1 MSTRHNGSHIIKSIK
16 EIEFG
21 ILTNTD
27 IKKMSS
33 FNNIREEKYV
43 NGIGITDLYY
53 KQEPKRGGLLDLS
66 MGASGNNLCAT
77 CQYDTQYCIGHPAHI
92 DLADP
97 VFNILYINYIKTIL
111 ECICTQCSALLVSK
125 ENDKFKNILKIKSN
139 RARFTKIHD
148 LASKEKF
155 CLNPHINCGCPV
167 SKIKLDIKKTTSSI
181 NIFLEHEVEQRI
193 TDSKGTKVEKKKQR
207 LDLTASYIADI
218 FDNISDEDCIILG
231 INAKYGRPTDMI
243 HKVFHVPPIH
253 VRPSLRGCFSSGTT
267 TEDTLTHNLS
277 HIIRGSNRIK
287 KQQES
292 TNENAGKYAKDHAQ
306 LLQSYVAQYYNPD
319 LISIPK
325 NDSTS
330 IQYKSLV
337 DRFKGKSGRIR
348 GNLMGKRC
356 DFNARTVITPDPNI
370 SINMLGVPIKIAMSL
385 TFPEFVTVYNYDK
398 LTKLVRNGPDVYP
411 GANNVFKVY
420 NDNNLSTQPIQLKHQ
435 KDTIILQYGDVVER
449 HIQNDD
455 IVLLNR
461 QPTLHKHNMMAHR
474 IQIIPDTSLLTF
486 RLSPAVTQPY
496 AADFDGDEM
505 NMLVPQ
511 SIQTQTEL
519 EEIVDVKKQIIT
531 PSKSTTIYGLIQDSL
546 IGSYNLT
553 NPNTQISWRDA
564 MNIMGYTTSNTPIEK
579 NKTYTG
585 SELFSMIIPSK
596 ITMTIGKDTYIENG
610 ILKKGRININAIGAK
625 KKNSLIHFIW
635 DEYGENEIQK
645 FFDNCQKLINNYNLL
660 DGCSTGIRDL
670 SLSKDTIVE
679 TKKYIENITHNIDNQ
694 ITYIENN
701 PEYMDTQTF
710 EMTIRTDLNAIRD
723 DIANLVINSASP
735 DNNFTSLILSG
746 AKGNPN
752 HMGQITGCVGFQ
764 DFEGGLMPKIYND
777 RTLCYFH
784 ENDDRGKSRGLC
796 YNSYMHGLTYPELCF
811 HTKAARLG
819 TIIQAVKTA
828 ETGYIQRK
836 LMKTM
841 EDAIIKYDGT
851 LRLGHNQIIQQVYGG
866 NANNTILQ
874 YEYKIKMLEMDNIM
888 LLDSYKFTDSELS
901 KFTDFTKSENN
912 AFYDTILSLRDLIRN
927 NVIKSSTDYKLL
939 NTTFMLSIN
948 LSRIMLLYL
957 SNITKPA
964 KHTSPKYIINKIEEL
979 LHISN
984 TPVIKVNSSQISDL
998 VLQDDYITKITLRAA
1013 LYDAL
1018 NPKFIYDKLDTK
1030 TIDEIIKKI
1039 LIQFNDNMVE
1049 PGEMIGCVAAQSLG
1063 EATTQATISS
1073 FHHVGIA
1080 SKAHSTRGV
1089 PRISELISAAK
1100 NAKTPR
1106 MMIYLTEEFQ
1116 RSKFHAQRISQHLEK
1131 TLFHTICNKIEV
1143 YYDPKPYSKG
1153 GLIETDNISEPF
1165 YSKKISRT
1173 GCSANIVNLPWLF
1186 RIFIDKEKMLTKNIT
1201 LLDIKSKFCSWWE
1214 KKIFNSKKKKEKTSL
1229 LKKITSFAMMSNND
1243 NDDQPFIHIRFN
1255 VKDITNDKKHN
1266 SSFSRTTLYEF
1277 IDLIEKF
1284 KLKGINNIESNNIIE
1299 PTRYVNINNKGG
1311 IETFEEQCIYTSG
1324 VNLQQIRYIKDV
1336 DQTRI
1341 NTDDITEIFKTF
1353 GIEFARNKLVSE
1365 LLAANEDAG
1374 NNGINPQHISVL
1386 ADIMCYGGSVVSA
1399 DRHGMKNSVID
1410 PLTKA
1415 SFEKPIETLIAAS
1428 VFGDVDKMRGVSSRL
1443 YVGSVF
1449 KGGTGYCDLIL
1460 DTNMIVNSEYV
1471 DKQETKE
1478 NIASSSNTL
1487 ANAILN
1493 DAENE
1498 NDDIFIPI

>member
-1 MSTRHNGSHIIKSIK
+1 MSTKHFGTHIIKQIK

-21 ILTNTD
+21 ILTNDD

-43 NGIGITDLYY
+43 NGISITDLYY

-77 CQYDTQYCIGHPAHI
+77 CQYDVQYCIGHPAHI
-92 DLADP
+92 DLAEP
-97 VFNILYINYIKTIL
+97 VFNILYINYIKSIL

-125 ENDKFKNILKIKSN
+125 ESDKFKNILKIASN
-139 RARFTKIHD
+139 KNRFAKIHE

-155 CLNPHINCGCPV
+155 CLNPHISCGCPV
-167 SKIKLDIKKTTSSI
+167 SKIKLDIKKSSSSI

-193 TDSKGTKVEKKKQR
+193 TDNKGTKVEKKKQR

-231 INAKYGRPTDMI
+231 VNAKYGRPTDMI
-243 HKVFHVPPIH
+243 HKVFHVPPVH
-253 VRPSLRGCFSSGTT
+253 VRPSSRGFFSSGTT
-267 TEDTLTHNLS
+267 TEDTLTHKLAD
-277 HIIRGSNRIK
+277 IIRGSNRIK

-292 TNENAGKYAKDHAQ
+292 TNENARKYAKDHAQ
-306 LLQSYVAQYYNPD
+306 LLQLYVAQYYNPD
-319 LISIPK
+319 SISIPK
-325 NDSTS
+325 NTSTT

-337 DRFKGKSGRIR
+337 DRFKGKTGRIR

-356 DFNARTVITPDPNI
+356 NFNARTVITPDPNI
-370 SINMLGVPIKIAMSL
+370 SINMLGVPIKIAMAL
-385 TFPEFVTVYNYDK
+385 TFPEFVTSYNYDK

-411 GANNVFKVY
+411 GANNIYKVY
-420 NDNNLSTQPIQLKHQ
+420 NDTSISTQPIQLKHQ
-435 KDTIILQYGDVVER
+435 KDTIILQYGDIVER

-461 QPTLHKHNMMAHR
+461 QPTLHKHSMLAHR

-486 RLSPAVTQPY
+486 RLSPSITQPY

-519 EEIVDVKKQIIT
+519 EEIVDVKKQLIT
-531 PSKSTTIYGLIQDSL
+531 PSKSTTIYGLIQDGL
-546 IGSYNLT
+546 IGAYNLT
-553 NPNTQISWRDA
+553 NPKTIISWRDA
-564 MNIMGYTTSNTPIEK
+564 MNIMGYTSCDTKIEK

-610 ILKKGRININAIGAK
+610 ILKKGRITTNSIGAK

-635 DEYGENEIQK
+635 DEYGENAIQT
-645 FFDNCQKLINNYNLL
+645 FFDNCQKLTNNYNLL
-660 DGCSTGIRDL
+660 DGCSTGIKDL
-670 SLSKDTIVE
+670 TLSKETIIE
-679 TKKYIENITHNIDNQ
+679 TKKYIENIMHNIDNQ

-701 PEYMDTQTF
+701 PEYMDVHTF
-710 EMTIRTDLNAIRD
+710 EMTLKTDLNAIRD
-723 DIANLVINSASP
+723 DIANLVVNSAAP
-735 DNNFTSLILSG
+735 DNNFVSLIVSG
-746 AKGNPN
+746 AKGNSN
-752 HMGQITGCVGFQ
+752 HMGQITGSVGFQ
-764 DFEGGLMPKIYND
+764 DFEGALMPKIYND

-796 YNSYMHGLTYPELCF
+796 YNSYMNGLTYSELCY
-811 HTKAARLG
+811 HSKAARLG
-819 TIIQAVKTA
+819 LIIQAVKTS
-828 ETGYIQRK
+828 ETGYAQRK
-836 LMKTM
+836 LLKTM

-874 YEYKIKMLEMDNIM
+874 YEYKIKMLEMDNDA
-888 LLDSYKFTDSELS
+888 LQTAYKFNDIEMAEFS
-901 KFTDFTKSENN
+901 DFNKKDNNKLYENVLFLRNLIRENN
-912 AFYDTILSLRDLIRN
+912 
-927 NVIKSSTDYKLL
+927 VKSSTDYKIL
-939 NTTFMLSIN
+939 NTTFMISIN
-948 LSRIMLLYL
+948 LSRIMLLYM
-957 SNITKPA
+957 SNSTPPDKNI
-964 KHTSPKYIINKIEEL
+964 SPKYIINKIEEL

-984 TPVIKVNSSQISDL
+984 TPVIKVNTSSDIITK
-998 VLQDDYITKITLRAA
+998 DDYVTKITLRAA

-1018 NPKFIYDKLDTK
+1018 NPKYIYNKFDKK
-1030 TIDEIIKKI
+1030 TIDEIMDKI
-1039 LIQFNDNMVE
+1039 CTQFNDNMVE
-1049 PGEMIGCVAAQSLG
+1049 PGEMVGCVAAQSLG
-1063 EATTQATISS
+1063 EAVTQLTISS

-1080 SKAHSTRGV
+1080 SKTHSTRGV
-1089 PRISELISAAK
+1089 PRINELISAAK

-1106 MMIYLTEEFQ
+1106 MMVFLNSNFMK
-1116 RSKFHAQRISQHLEK
+1116 SKFHAHRISQHLEK
-1131 TLFHTICNKIEV
+1131 TLFHIICKKTEV
-1143 YYDPKPYSKG
+1143 YYDPQPYAKDG
-1153 GLIETDNISEPF
+1153 FIEKDNITEPF

-1173 GCSANIVNLPWLF
+1173 GCSANIINLPWLF
-1186 RIFIDKEKMLTKNIT
+1186 RIFIDKEKMLLKNIT

-1229 LKKITSFAMMSNND
+1229 LKKITSFAMLSNND
-1243 NDDQPFIHIRFN
+1243 NDEQPFIHIRFN
-1255 VKDITNDKKHN
+1255 VKDVNDKKHN
-1266 SSFSRTTLYEF
+1266 SSFNRSTLYEF

-1284 KLKGINNIESNNIIE
+1284 KLKGINNIESNNIVE
-1299 PTRYVNINNKGG
+1299 PIRCMNINEKGG
-1311 IETFEEQCIYTSG
+1311 IETFEEYCIYTEG
-1324 VNLQQIRYIKDV
+1324 VNLQQIRYIRDI
-1336 DQTRI
+1336 DQTRT
-1341 NTDDITEIFKTF
+1341 NTDDITEIYKTF

-1365 LLAANEDAG
+1365 LLGAYEDAG

-1386 ADIMCYGGSVVSA
+1386 ADIMCYSGSVVSA
-1399 DRHGMKNSVID
+1399 DRHGMKNSTID

-1415 SFEKPIETLIAAS
+1415 SFEKPIDTLIAAS
-1428 VFGDVDKMRGVSSRL
+1428 VFGEIDKMKGVSSRL

-1449 KGGTGYCDLIL
+1449 KGGTGYCDLML
-1460 DTNMIVNSEYV
+1460 DTNMIINSEYV
-1471 DKQETKE
+1471 EKQEAKE
-1478 NIASSSNTL
+1478 NIATSSNTL

-1493 DAENE
+1493 DAEND